1 MASVLTEVGVKYAIT
16 RWKEKFGT
24 QPDVESP
31 DFKAFQKQVNK
42 DYNDKY
48 AQKASNGDNIA
59 SYRNKLAQILEKSP
73 NSFPQEFYNALTNL
87 RKDDKV
93 KLCNMLLNRGGDST
107 DMVEVNM
114 PDQFRI
120 WVEVIGNLYNTNKGE
135 SADITV
141 EALKEGTKYPWISGL
156 LNQRLIKEDD
166 FNLDNFDASVAG
178 AGGMNISSDS
188 NSTDS
193 TTTDTSTQDNGDF
206 NLDDIDSSNVGG
218 GDDLHITPAGGAID
232 SVPGGGM
239 GDMDDGS
246 MGAPANS
253 PTYRVIDV
261 IFDDKDPE
269 AAPKV
274 KVQNVETGEV
284 EIKDIYEI
292 DV

>member
-1 MASVLTEVGVKYAIT
+1 MANILTEVGQKYAIT
-16 RWKEKFGT
+16 RWREKFGT
-24 QPDVESP
+24 QPDVNSQEFK
-31 DFKAFQKQVNK
+31 DFHKQVNR
-42 DYNDKY
+42 DYNNKY

-166 FNLDNFDASVAG
+166 FNLDDIN
-178 AGGMNISSDS
+178 SSDVS
-188 NSTDS
+188 
-193 TTTDTSTQDNGDF
+193 
-206 NLDDIDSSNVGG
+206 G

-232 SVPGGGM
+232 SVPGSGM

-246 MGAPANS
+246 MGAPANN

-261 IFDDKDPE
+261 MFDDKDPE